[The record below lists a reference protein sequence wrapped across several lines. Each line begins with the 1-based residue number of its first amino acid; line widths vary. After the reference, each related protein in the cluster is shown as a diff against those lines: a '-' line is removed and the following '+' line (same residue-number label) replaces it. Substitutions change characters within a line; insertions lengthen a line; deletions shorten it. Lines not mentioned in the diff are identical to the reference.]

1 MGGKTVAVPP
11 ASEVFVEG
19 LLDPPVSVLARL
31 ISEEAR
37 PIDQEVQLDPLCCP
51 RRCRHRG
58 ELPQRSIYERE
69 NTSNLYQF
77 MKSTQLG
84 LTPCLRCVWQNLQ
97 FLTLQPQFKGKNS
110 LCLREHPKNLVQC
123 FH

>member
-1 MGGKTVAVPP
+1 MSGTKKVCNFKFASDMGGKTVAVTP

-19 LLDPPVSVLARL
+19 LLDPPASVVARL
-31 ISEEAR
+31 ISEEEM

-69 NTSNLYQF
+69 NTSNSIQIARLARLYYI
-77 MKSTQLG
+77 
-84 LTPCLRCVWQNLQ
+84 R
-97 FLTLQPQFKGKNS
+97 
-110 LCLREHPKNLVQC
+110 
-123 FH
+123 